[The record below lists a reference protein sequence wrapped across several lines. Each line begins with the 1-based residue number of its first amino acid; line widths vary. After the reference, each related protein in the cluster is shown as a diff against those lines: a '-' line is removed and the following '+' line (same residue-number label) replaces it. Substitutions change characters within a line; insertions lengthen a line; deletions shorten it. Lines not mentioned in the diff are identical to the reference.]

1 MKTLRVL
8 AFAFLAVVMM
18 GACYTASV
26 LLGWF
31 MALLSAAGVV
41 IAIVIGIVL
50 FLAKL
55 LQELWE
61 NHHDPDD

>member
-1 MKTLRVL
+1 MKTLRVM
-8 AFAFLAVVMM
+8 AFALLAVVMM
-18 GACYTASV
+18 GACYTASM

-31 MALLSAAGVV
+31 MALLSAAGMV
-41 IAIVIGIVL
+41 IAIVVGILL

-61 NHHDPDD
+61 NRHDPDD

>member
-1 MKTLRVL
+1 MKTLRGIV
-8 AFAFLAVVMM
+8 FAILAVVTL

-31 MALLSAAGVV
+31 MALLSTAGMV
-41 IAIVIGIVL
+41 IAIVVGVLL
-50 FLAKL
+50 FLAKI

-61 NHHDPDD
+61 SRHDLDD